1 MALGSFSPAFA
12 DGPPDDLIEIQTREA
27 AAVAAYPRP
36 KNLRISDITIPGS
49 QRAIPARLYQP
60 LDEHGNLLTG
70 PMPIFVWFHGGAFIF
85 GDINMGEAEFT
96 SCEVAAQAN
105 AVTISV
111 DYKLADADVR
121 FPCSQVDGIDSVL
134 WAREQASSFHADPEK
149 LFVGGASAGA
159 FLAGSVSLMLRDRG
173 VKAAG
178 ILPIYPAAHQIWPD
192 MTPEIYEQ
200 VKDIVYFTPEFS
212 ALHNPW
218 LLEAI
223 DNYDP
228 NHDPFYCF
236 AGDTV
241 DKTGQAPFL
250 IVHAQKDSLRLSGE
264 LWVKQLRAAGVYV
277 DEFIEPGQAHGYL
290 SLGPTNPGTAHTLQL
305 MARWIGSH

>member
-12 DGPPDDLIEIQTREA
+12 DGPPDDLIEIQAREA
-27 AAVAAYPRP
+27 EVVAAYPRP
-36 KNLRISDITIPGS
+36 KNLRITDITIPGS
-49 QRAIPARLYQP
+49 QRQIPARLYQP
-60 LDEHGNLLTG
+60 IDESGNLLTG
-70 PMPIFVWFHGGAFIF
+70 PLPIFVWFHGGAFIF

-96 SCEVAAQAN
+96 ACEVASQAN

-111 DYKLADADVR
+111 DYKLADADTR

-134 WAREQASSFHADPEK
+134 WAREQASSLHADPEK
-149 LFVGGASAGA
+149 LFVGGGSAGA

-200 VKDIVYFTPEFS
+200 VKDIFYFTPEFS

-218 LLEAI
+218 LLEGI
-223 DNYDP
+223 ENYDA
-228 NHDPFYCF
+228 NEDKFHCF
-236 AGDTV
+236 PGDTV
-241 DKTGQAPFL
+241 DKSGQGRFL
-250 IVHAQKDSLRLSGE
+250 IVHAEKDSLRLSGE
-264 LWVKQLRAAGVYV
+264 LWTKQLRAAGVSV
-277 DEFIEPGQAHGYL
+277 DEFIEPGQTHGYL
-290 SLGPTNPGTAHTLQL
+290 SYGPTNPGTAHTLAL
-305 MARWIGSH
+305 MARWIKGS